1 MSKITDGVMS
11 LKFLLPALRSA
22 RCISKRKMVHGKI
35 IVSGFLPNLV
45 ASNHLMSTY
54 VSCDRIEDARR
65 LFDQMPE
72 KNVVSWTILISGYSK
87 SGPKEAAVSSFRS
100 MVSSGF
106 SPNDFTYVSVL
117 SACASIGA
125 ARSGKEIHGRIY
137 RLEGG
142 VLSSFVSNSL
152 VNLYA
157 KCGMIHL
164 SRSLFDGII
173 QPNMVSWGS
182 ILSGYCQC
190 GQNEEALRIFARAWK
205 EGVGINEFMVASVL
219 SACSSLGV
227 LAVGKQVH
235 CYVIKSGIP
244 SDQFVEA
251 AVVDM
256 YVKCNELDLAYQAFS
271 ELDEPG
277 LASWAALIG
286 GYAQQGHGERAICLF
301 RKLQSSC
308 LKPNEH
314 IFPCVLVG
322 CSTVAAVEGGKQLHA
337 LIIKSGFRMAAYVGN
352 AVMDFYAKCGLLDES
367 VKLFEEMEE
376 HDIVSYNAMIARYV
390 DRCDFKGVMELLKQM
405 LLEGTNPNPYTYSS
419 ILKLC
424 ADLPVVRWGQQTH
437 NLIIRLG
444 LDANVIVGSALIDMY
459 AKCGRLEDARK
470 VFRMMPSKNLV
481 SWNGM
486 LVGYGQHGFGEEAL
500 GIFHMMQMESI
511 KPNEITFIGVL
522 SACAHVGLVK
532 QGQCY
537 FDLMK
542 GCGIIP
548 RIDHFACMVDLF
560 ARAGLVERAYE
571 FIKSMPIQPNKVIW
585 RSLMAGCKTHGNL
598 GIGLNAARQI
608 LKIDPEDD
616 SAHVM
621 LSGVYANAGM
631 WDERAGVR
639 DFLKMGFKKV
649 PGCSWI

>member
-1 MSKITDGVMS
+1 MS
-11 LKFLLPALRSA
+11 LEFLLRALRNA
-22 RCISKRKMVHGKI
+22 RCISQRKMVHGKM
-35 IVSGFLPNLV
+35 IVSGFLPNLF
-45 ASNHLMSTY
+45 ASNHLMSMY
-54 VSCDRIEDARR
+54 VSCDRLDDVRH

-72 KNVVSWTILISGYSK
+72 KNAVSWTILISGYSK
-87 SGPKEAAVSSFRS
+87 SGPKEVGISSFRS
-100 MVSSGF
+100 MVSAGF
-106 SPNDFTYVSVL
+106 SPNNFTYVGVL

-125 ARSGKEIHGRIY
+125 AQSGKEIHGRIY

-142 VLSSFVSNSL
+142 VFSTFVSNSL

-164 SRSLFDGII
+164 ARSLFDGIL
-173 QPNMVSWGS
+173 QRNMVSWGS

-190 GQNEEALRIFARAWK
+190 GESEEALRIFARAWK
-205 EGVGINEFMVASVL
+205 EGVEVNEFMVASVL
-219 SACSSLGV
+219 NACSSLGI

-235 CYVIKSGIP
+235 SYVIKYGIA

-251 AVVDM
+251 GVIDM
-256 YVKCNELDLAYQAFS
+256 YVKCNELDLADQAFL

-286 GYAQQGHGERAICLF
+286 GYAQQGHGDKAMDLC
-301 RKLQSSC
+301 RKFHSSC

-314 IFPCVLVG
+314 IFPSVLVG
-322 CSTVAAVEGGKQLHA
+322 CSTVSAVEAGKQLHS
-337 LIIKSGFRMAAYVGN
+337 LIIKSGIRMAAYVGN

-367 VKLFEEMEE
+367 FKLFEEMEE

-390 DRCDFKGVMELLKQM
+390 DQCDFKGVMELLKQM
-405 LLEGTNPNPYTYSS
+405 LLEGKNPNPHTYSS

-424 ADLPVVRWGQQTH
+424 ADLPVVGWGQQTH

-444 LDANVIVGSALIDMY
+444 VDANVIVGSALIDMY

-470 VFRMMPSKNLV
+470 VFNVMPSKNLV
-481 SWNGM
+481 SWNSM
-486 LVGYGQHGFGEEAL
+486 LVGYAQHGFGEEAL
-500 GIFHMMQMESI
+500 GIFHMMQIESI

-542 GCGIIP
+542 GYGIIP

-571 FIKSMPIQPNKVIW
+571 FIKSMPIKPNKVLL

-598 GIGLNAARQI
+598 GIGLYAAEQI
-608 LKIDPEDD
+608 LKIDPEDV
-616 SAHVM
+616 SAHVL

-631 WDERAGVR
+631 WDERAGAR
-639 DFLKMGFKKV
+639 DVLKTRLKKV